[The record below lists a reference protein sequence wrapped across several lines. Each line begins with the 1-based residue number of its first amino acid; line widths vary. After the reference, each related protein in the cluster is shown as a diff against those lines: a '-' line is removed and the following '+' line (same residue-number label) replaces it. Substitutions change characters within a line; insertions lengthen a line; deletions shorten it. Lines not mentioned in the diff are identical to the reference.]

1 MQNTIRYIK
10 TELTGLYNETETDGL
25 IRLIVEA
32 VCGWSF
38 TMQQIRKDEKIGSA
52 KSIKIQSIVT
62 RLKQHEPI
70 QYILGET
77 YFFGLQLKVTT
88 AVLIPRPET
97 EELVDIVIKE
107 TVENGCSILDIG
119 TGSGCIALALKSRL
133 TNASISGVDISEKAL
148 EIARE
153 NGILNR
159 LNVQF
164 FQADILNWKKFDWSL
179 FDVIVSNPPYVTESE
194 KKQMHKN
201 VLDYEPSNALF
212 VDNTDPLL
220 FYRTIAQFAL
230 EKLSPNGKIYFE
242 INENYGPETKNLLSG
257 FGFTKIDIVTDIH
270 GKNRFLKAT
279 RPVF

>member
-10 TELTGLYNETETDGL
+10 TELTGLYPEPETDGL

-52 KSIKIQSIVT
+52 ESIKIQSIVV

-77 YFFGLQLKVTT
+77 YFFGLQLKVTP

-97 EELVDIVIKE
+97 EELVDLIIRE
-107 TVENGCSILDIG
+107 NSDRNFTVLDIG

-133 TNASISGVDISEKAL
+133 TNASISGVDISGKAL
-148 EIARE
+148 EIARKNSE
-153 NGILNR
+153 INGLD
-159 LNVQF
+159 VHF
-164 FQADILNWKKFDWSL
+164 FQADILNWTKFDWPL

-201 VLDYEPSNALF
+201 VLDFEPWNALF
-212 VDNTDPLL
+212 VDDTDPLL

-230 EKLSPNGKIYFE
+230 EKLNPNGKIYFE
-242 INENYGPETKNLLSG
+242 INENFGPETKNLLAG
-257 FGFTKIDIVTDIH
+257 FGFTKIEIMTDIH
-270 GKNRFLKAT
+270 GKNRFAKAI
-279 RPVF
+279 RSIL